1 MTAAACTNTKYIQ
14 SEVVLSSAGHA
25 CGDVSIKTHSLV
37 PFLRQD
43 DRARPDLTFSL
54 RRRDACPRL
63 FCCVVKRA
71 VEISGHKTILFL
83 SAKPASKLVSLTF
96 AQLMEW
102 KSSAIPSLTS
112 SSRRVRV
119 QLVLDQGCQVKINT
133 CSS

>member
-25 CGDVSIKTHSLV
+25 CGDVSTKTHSLV

-63 FCCVVKRA
+63 LCCVVKRA
-71 VEISGHKTILFL
+71 VEMSGHKTILFL
-83 SAKPASKLVSLTF
+83 SAEPASTRAKLVSLRF
-96 AQLMEW
+96 AQLMEELRYP
-102 KSSAIPSLTS
+102 A
-112 SSRRVRV
+112 
-119 QLVLDQGCQVKINT
+119 
-133 CSS
+133 